1 MKELVGTGVALV
13 TPFQKDGSLDFDGLT
28 RLVNHMIDGGMDYL
42 VVLGTTGETAT
53 LDSDEQLAVL
63 QHVKK
68 VNEGRLPLVIG
79 MGGNN
84 TAKLIK
90 EIKSANLEGFCAI
103 LSASPYYNKPTQ
115 EGIYQ
120 HYKAVAEV
128 SPLPI
133 ILYNVPGRTASN
145 ITAATTLR
153 LANDFKNIAAIKEAS
168 EDMDQVMEIIGNK
181 PADFLVISGEDGL
194 TFPITAAGGSGV
206 ISVVANAYPK
216 EFSEMVRNT
225 LKGNLEE
232 AKRTH
237 YQLKYFID
245 LIFAE
250 GNPGGIKAAL
260 EIMNICEDNLRLPLW
275 NVSKE
280 LKDKLK
286 KEIAIIG

>member
-1 MKELVGTGVALV
+1 MK
-13 TPFQKDGSLDFDGLT
+13 
-28 RLVNHMIDGGMDYL
+28 
-42 VVLGTTGETAT
+42 
-53 LDSDEQLAVL
+53 
-63 QHVKK
+63 
-68 VNEGRLPLVIG
+68 
-79 MGGNN
+79 
-84 TAKLIK
+84 
-90 EIKSANLEGFCAI
+90 
-103 LSASPYYNKPTQ
+103 
-115 EGIYQ
+115 
-120 HYKAVAEV
+120 
-128 SPLPI
+128 
-133 ILYNVPGRTASN
+133 
-145 ITAATTLR
+145 
-153 LANDFKNIAAIKEAS
+153 AIK
-168 EDMDQVMEIIGNK
+168 K

-194 TFPITAAGGSGV
+194 TFPMTASGGSGV

-237 YQLKYFID
+237 YQLKHFID

-275 NVSKE
+275 KVSKE